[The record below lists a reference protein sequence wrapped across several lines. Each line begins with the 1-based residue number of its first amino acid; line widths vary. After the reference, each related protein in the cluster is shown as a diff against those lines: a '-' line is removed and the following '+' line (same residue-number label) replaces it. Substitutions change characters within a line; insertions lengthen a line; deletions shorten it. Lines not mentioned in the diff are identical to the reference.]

1 MQPLLSGAR
10 DARQGDRAMIR
21 WRSVPAVLGTALL
34 AWVAPAAA
42 AVSRPDDSRAV
53 TSSDRQSE
61 IDGSALDTLLERS
74 GLKVQLESLAAGVRV
89 QFLLGRA
96 RLSGEDRLTI
106 DRIVSRRFSSAALYA
121 RIRLEFEPNLESGKL
136 AKALEWYDSPL
147 GKRITGLEL
156 ASLMLEIPDFEKDR
170 PSKRRLDLIR
180 RLDAGGGA
188 SDTTVDVTMAIVRNL
203 TRAFQPA
210 LPAVARL
217 SPGQLEHELTQVR
230 NLTLERIRR
239 ACLLNMLT
247 AYRDLTDQELEQYVR
262 FVESESGQWYMSMM
276 NGTLLIAVDAAAEA
290 TATELAAAVPQLVG
304 DLR

>member
-1 MQPLLSGAR
+1 
-10 DARQGDRAMIR
+10 MIR
-21 WRSVPAVLGTALL
+21 WRRFRRCSARRSSYGWRRQLRPSLGLTTPAPSP
-34 AWVAPAAA
+34 APT
-42 AVSRPDDSRAV
+42 VSPKSTERA
-53 TSSDRQSE
+53 RHPARAFGPE
-61 IDGSALDTLLERS
+61 GSAREPRRGRPCAVPS
-74 GLKVQLESLAAGVRV
+74 GPGAAQR
-89 QFLLGRA
+89 
-96 RLSGEDRLTI
+96 EDRLTI

-262 FVESESGQWYMSMM
+262 FVESESGS
-276 NGTLLIAVDAAAEA
+276 GT
-290 TATELAAAVPQLVG
+290 
-304 DLR
+304 

>member
-1 MQPLLSGAR
+1 MEAR
-10 DARQGDRAMIR
+10 WIR
-21 WRSVPAVLGTALL
+21 CSSVL
-34 AWVAPAAA
+34 
-42 AVSRPDDSRAV
+42 
-53 TSSDRQSE
+53 
-61 IDGSALDTLLERS
+61 
-74 GLKVQLESLAAGVRV
+74 GLKVQLESLSAGVRV
-89 QFLLGRA
+89 QFLLGRG

-106 DRIVSRRFSSAALYA
+106 DRIVSERFSAAALYA
-121 RIRLEFEPNLESGKL
+121 RIRLEFGQNLESAKL
-136 AKALEWYDSPL
+136 AKALEWYGSPL

-156 ASLMLEIPDFEKDR
+156 ASLVPDGGQIPDFENDR
-170 PSKRRLDLIR
+170 PSERRLDLVR

-188 SDTTVDVTMAIVRNL
+188 SDTTVDVTMAVVRSL

-217 SPGQLEHELTQVR
+217 SRGQLERELTQVR

-262 FVESESGQWYMSMM
+262 FVESEGGQWYMSVM

-290 TATELAAAVPQLVG
+290 TATELAAAVPSARRRPSLAPTRQGARKRIAPKSDSADETVSSESMAIEMYPGLSAWAP
-304 DLR
+304 